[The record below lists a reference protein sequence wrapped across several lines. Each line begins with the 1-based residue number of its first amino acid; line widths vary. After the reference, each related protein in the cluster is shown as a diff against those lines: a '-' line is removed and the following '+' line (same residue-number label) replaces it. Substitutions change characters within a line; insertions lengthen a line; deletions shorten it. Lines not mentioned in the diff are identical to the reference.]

1 MISTMT
7 KISIITVVYNSEKYI
22 RRTIESI
29 VGQDYPGV
37 EYIVID
43 GKSKDTTMQIV
54 NEYRDRIAVVV
65 SEPDKGL
72 YDAMNKGLRLATG
85 SYVLYIN
92 SGDALSSPTL
102 LSDIFN
108 NVPADSDVIYGDTQ
122 ITDEEGNIL
131 HNRRHRPPEQLTWRD
146 YKRGM
151 LVCHQS
157 FIAKRTLCDEY
168 DTNYRYAADF
178 DWCLNILLKSRVVT
192 NYGKDI
198 SLFMDGGQTKRTIV
212 PGLKERYRIMCKYY
226 GKAKATFWNFILGV
240 KFGWWM
246 IWHKWF

>member
-1 MISTMT
+1 MN

-29 VGQDYPGV
+29 VGQDYPAI
-37 EYIVID
+37 EYIIID

-54 NEYRDRIAVVV
+54 NEYRVRIAVVV

-122 ITDEEGNIL
+122 ITDEDGNIL
-131 HNRRHRPPEQLTWRD
+131 HNRRHRPPEHLTWRD

-157 FIAKRTLCDEY
+157 FIAKRTLCNEY
-168 DTNYRYAADF
+168 DTQYRYAADF

>member
-1 MISTMT
+1 MT

-54 NEYRDRIAVVV
+54 NEYRDRIAVIV

>member
-1 MISTMT
+1 MN

-29 VGQDYPGV
+29 VGQDYPAI
-37 EYIVID
+37 EYIIID

-108 NVPADSDVIYGDTQ
+108 DVPADSDVIYGDTQ
-122 ITDEEGNIL
+122 ITDEDGNIL

-168 DTNYRYAADF
+168 DTQYRYAADF

>member
-1 MISTMT
+1 MN

-29 VGQDYPGV
+29 VGQDYPAI
-37 EYIVID
+37 EYIIID

-108 NVPADSDVIYGDTQ
+108 DVPADSDVIYGDTQ
-122 ITDEEGNIL
+122 ITDEDGNIL

-168 DTNYRYAADF
+168 DTNYRYAADY

>member
-1 MISTMT
+1 MT

-29 VGQDYPGV
+29 VGQDYPAI
-37 EYIVID
+37 EYIIID

-54 NEYRDRIAVVV
+54 NEYRDRIAVIV

-157 FIAKRTLCDEY
+157 FIAKRTLCNEY
-168 DTNYRYAADF
+168 DTQYRYAADF

-198 SLFMDGGQTKRTIV
+198 SLFMDGGQTKRTII

>member
-1 MISTMT
+1 MT

-29 VGQDYPGV
+29 VGQDYPAI
-37 EYIVID
+37 EYIIID

-168 DTNYRYAADF
+168 DTNYRYAADY

>member
-1 MISTMT
+1 MT

-29 VGQDYPGV
+29 VGQDYPAI
-37 EYIVID
+37 EYIIID

-54 NEYRDRIAVVV
+54 NEYRDRIAVVL

-92 SGDALSSPTL
+92 SGDTLSSPTL
-102 LSDIFN
+102 LSDLFN

-122 ITDEEGNIL
+122 ITDEDGNIL
-131 HNRRHRPPEQLTWRD
+131 HNRRHRPPEQLSWRD

-178 DWCLNILLKSRVVT
+178 DWCLNILLKSREVT

>member
-1 MISTMT
+1 MT

-29 VGQDYPGV
+29 VGQDYPAI
-37 EYIVID
+37 EYIIID

-122 ITDEEGNIL
+122 ITDEDGNIL

-168 DTNYRYAADF
+168 DTIYRYAADF

>member
-1 MISTMT
+1 MT

-29 VGQDYPGV
+29 VGQDYPAI
-37 EYIVID
+37 EYIIID

-54 NEYRDRIAVVV
+54 NEYRDRIAVIV

-131 HNRRHRPPEQLTWRD
+131 HNRRHRPPEQLSWRD

-168 DTNYRYAADF
+168 DTIYRYAADF
-178 DWCLNILLKSRVVT
+178 DWCLNILLKSKVVT

>member
-1 MISTMT
+1 MT

-54 NEYRDRIAVVV
+54 NEYRDRIAVVL

-92 SGDALSSPTL
+92 SGDTLSLPTL

-131 HNRRHRPPEQLTWRD
+131 HNRRHRPPEQLSWRA

-157 FIAKRTLCDEY
+157 FIAKRTLCNEY
-168 DTNYRYAADF
+168 DTQYRYAADF

>member
-1 MISTMT
+1 MT

-43 GKSKDTTMQIV
+43 GKSKDSTMQIV
-54 NEYRDRIAVVV
+54 NEYRDRIAVIV

-72 YDAMNKGLRLATG
+72 YDAMNKGLRFATG
-85 SYVLYIN
+85 DYVLYIN

-157 FIAKRTLCDEY
+157 FIAKRTLCNEY
-168 DTNYRYAADF
+168 DTQYRYAADF

-212 PGLKERYRIMCKYY
+212 PGLKERYGIMCKYY

>member
-1 MISTMT
+1 MT

-122 ITDEEGNIL
+122 ITDEDGNIL
-131 HNRRHRPPEQLTWRD
+131 HNRRHRPPEHLSWRD

-168 DTNYRYAADF
+168 DTQYRYAADF

-198 SLFMDGGQTKRTIV
+198 SLFMDGGQTKRTII

>member
-1 MISTMT
+1 
-7 KISIITVVYNSEKYI
+7 VVYNSEKYI

-29 VGQDYPGV
+29 VGQDYPAI
-37 EYIVID
+37 EYIIID

-54 NEYRDRIAVVV
+54 NEYRDRIAVIV

-108 NVPADSDVIYGDTQ
+108 NVPADSDVIYGDTH
-122 ITDEEGNIL
+122 ITDEQGNIL
-131 HNRRHRPPEQLTWRD
+131 HNRRHRPPEHLSWRD

-168 DTNYRYAADF
+168 DTIYRYAADF

>member
-1 MISTMT
+1 MT

-29 VGQDYPGV
+29 VGQDYPAI
-37 EYIVID
+37 EYIIID

-54 NEYRDRIAVVV
+54 NEYRDRIAVIV

-131 HNRRHRPPEQLTWRD
+131 HNRRHRPPEQLSWRD

-157 FIAKRTLCDEY
+157 FIAKRTLCNEY
-168 DTNYRYAADF
+168 DTQYRYAADF

>member
-1 MISTMT
+1 MT

-29 VGQDYPGV
+29 VGQDYPAI
-37 EYIVID
+37 EYIIID

-122 ITDEEGNIL
+122 ITDEDGNIL
-131 HNRRHRPPEQLTWRD
+131 HNRRHRPPEQLSWRD

-226 GKAKATFWNFILGV
+226 GKAKSTFWNFILGV

>member
-1 MISTMT
+1 MN

-29 VGQDYPGV
+29 VGQDYPAI
-37 EYIVID
+37 EYIIID
-43 GKSKDTTMQIV
+43 GKSKDSTMQIV

-122 ITDEEGNIL
+122 ITDEDGNIL

>member
-1 MISTMT
+1 MT

-29 VGQDYPGV
+29 VGQDYPAI
-37 EYIVID
+37 EYIIID

-54 NEYRDRIAVVV
+54 NEYRDRIAVVL

-92 SGDALSSPTL
+92 SGDTLSSPTL
-102 LSDIFN
+102 LSDLFN

-122 ITDEEGNIL
+122 ITDEDGNIL
-131 HNRRHRPPEQLTWRD
+131 HNRRHRPPEQLSWRD

-157 FIAKRTLCDEY
+157 FIAKRTLCNEY
-168 DTNYRYAADF
+168 DTQYRYAADF

>member
-1 MISTMT
+1 MN

-29 VGQDYPGV
+29 VGQDYPAI
-37 EYIVID
+37 EYIIID
-43 GKSKDTTMQIV
+43 GKSKDSTIQIV
-54 NEYRDRIAVVV
+54 NEYRDRIAVVI

-85 SYVLYIN
+85 DYVLYIN
-92 SGDALSSPTL
+92 SGDALPSPTL
-102 LSDIFN
+102 MSDVFGN
-108 NVPADSDVIYGDTQ
+108 APADSDVIYGDTQ
-122 ITDEEGNIL
+122 ITDEDGNIL
-131 HNRRHRPPEQLTWRD
+131 HNRRHRPPEQLSWRD

-168 DTNYRYAADF
+168 DTNYRYAADY

>member
-1 MISTMT
+1 MT

-54 NEYRDRIAVVV
+54 NEYRDRIAVIV

-85 SYVLYIN
+85 YYVLYIN

-122 ITDEEGNIL
+122 ITDEDGNIL

-168 DTNYRYAADF
+168 DTIYRYAADF

-198 SLFMDGGQTKRTIV
+198 SFFMDGGQTKRTIV

>member
-1 MISTMT
+1 MT

-29 VGQDYPGV
+29 VGQDYPAI
-37 EYIVID
+37 EYIIID

-54 NEYRDRIAVVV
+54 NEYRDRIAVVL

-92 SGDALSSPTL
+92 SGDTLSSPTL
-102 LSDIFN
+102 LSDLFN

-122 ITDEEGNIL
+122 ITDEDGNIL

>member
-1 MISTMT
+1 MT

-29 VGQDYPGV
+29 VGQDYPAI
-37 EYIVID
+37 EYIIID

-122 ITDEEGNIL
+122 ITDEDGNIL

-157 FIAKRTLCDEY
+157 FIAKRTLCNEY
-168 DTNYRYAADF
+168 DTQYRYAADF

>member
-1 MISTMT
+1 MT

-29 VGQDYPGV
+29 VGQDYPAI
-37 EYIVID
+37 EYIIID

-54 NEYRDRIAVVV
+54 NEYRDRIAVIV

-122 ITDEEGNIL
+122 ITDEDGNIL

-178 DWCLNILLKSRVVT
+178 DWCLNILLKSREVT

-198 SLFMDGGQTKRTIV
+198 SFFMDGGQTKRTIV

>member
-1 MISTMT
+1 MT

-29 VGQDYPGV
+29 VGQDYPAI
-37 EYIVID
+37 EYIIID

-54 NEYRDRIAVVV
+54 NEYRDRIAVIV

-108 NVPADSDVIYGDTQ
+108 DVPADSDVIYGDTQ
-122 ITDEEGNIL
+122 ITDEDGNIL
-131 HNRRHRPPEQLTWRD
+131 HNRRHRPPEHLTWRD

-157 FIAKRTLCDEY
+157 FIAKRTLCNEY
-168 DTNYRYAADF
+168 DTQYRYAADF

>member
-1 MISTMT
+1 MT

-29 VGQDYPGV
+29 VGQDYPAI
-37 EYIVID
+37 EYIIID
-43 GKSKDTTMQIV
+43 GKSKDSTMQIV
-54 NEYRDRIAVVV
+54 NEYRDRIAVVL

-92 SGDALSSPTL
+92 SGDTLSSPTL
-102 LSDIFN
+102 LSDLFN

-122 ITDEEGNIL
+122 ITDEDGNIL
-131 HNRRHRPPEQLTWRD
+131 HNRRHRPPEQLSWRD

-157 FIAKRTLCDEY
+157 FIAKRTLCNEY
-168 DTNYRYAADF
+168 DTQYRYAADF

>member
-1 MISTMT
+1 MT

-29 VGQDYPGV
+29 VGQDYPAI
-37 EYIVID
+37 EYIIID

-122 ITDEEGNIL
+122 ITDEDGNIL

-168 DTNYRYAADF
+168 DTRYRYAADF

>member
-1 MISTMT
+1 MT

-29 VGQDYPGV
+29 VGQDYPAI
-37 EYIVID
+37 EYIIID

-122 ITDEEGNIL
+122 ITDEDGNIL
-131 HNRRHRPPEQLTWRD
+131 HNRRHRPPEHLTWRD

>member
-1 MISTMT
+1 MT

-108 NVPADSDVIYGDTQ
+108 NVPADSDVIYGDT
-122 ITDEEGNIL
+122 
-131 HNRRHRPPEQLTWRD
+131 RRHADYRRGRQHPPQPPSPPAR
-146 YKRGM
+146 
-151 LVCHQS
+151 
-157 FIAKRTLCDEY
+157 A
-168 DTNYRYAADF
+168 
-178 DWCLNILLKSRVVT
+178 
-192 NYGKDI
+192 
-198 SLFMDGGQTKRTIV
+198 TIV
-212 PGLKERYRIMCKYY
+212 ARLQARDAGLPSEFHSQEDALQRVRHAIQIRC
-226 GKAKATFWNFILGV
+226 GF
-240 KFGWWM
+240 
-246 IWHKWF
+246 

>member
-1 MISTMT
+1 MN

-29 VGQDYPGV
+29 VGQDYPAI
-37 EYIVID
+37 EYIIID
-43 GKSKDTTMQIV
+43 GKSKDSTIQIV
-54 NEYRDRIAVVV
+54 NEYRDRIAVVI

-85 SYVLYIN
+85 DYVLYIN
-92 SGDALSSPTL
+92 SGDALPSPTL
-102 LSDIFN
+102 MSDVFGN
-108 NVPADSDVIYGDTQ
+108 APADSDVIYGDTQ
-122 ITDEEGNIL
+122 ITDEDGNIV
-131 HNRRHRPPEQLTWRD
+131 HNRRHRPPEHLTWRD

-157 FIAKRTLCDEY
+157 FIARRSLCDEY
-168 DTNYRYAADF
+168 DTQYRYAADF

>member
-1 MISTMT
+1 MN

-29 VGQDYPGV
+29 VGQDYPAI
-37 EYIVID
+37 EYIIID

-54 NEYRDRIAVVV
+54 NEYRDRIAVIV

-108 NVPADSDVIYGDTQ
+108 DVPADSDVIYGDTQ
-122 ITDEEGNIL
+122 ITDEDGNIL

-168 DTNYRYAADF
+168 DTQYRYAADF
-178 DWCLNILLKSRVVT
+178 DWCLNILLKSKVVT
-192 NYGKDI
+192 NYGKAI

-226 GKAKATFWNFILGV
+226 GKAKATFWNFLLGI